1 MEISIVLRSYL
12 MFAGSYFFFAGGHFL
27 VVTLN
32 RFVRSISRQALWLR
46 DGQHQL
52 GLAVKVKGKVA

>member
-1 MEISIVLRSYL
+1 